1 MQSDQSEPAHDDS
14 PGDSSS
20 AGEPVSRFFPY
31 PAALLALTISAF
43 AIGTNEFIIVGLL
56 TPIGTDLGVTVA
68 TAGLLVSLYALAV
81 AFGAPVITGLAS
93 RVGRRKLL
101 LSLMGLFV
109 AGNVVAAFAPTYELL
124 VLARVLTGLAHGV
137 FFAIGSTIAVDIVRK
152 ERESS
157 AVAMMFAGLTVAT
170 ATGVPL
176 GTYIGQS
183 FGWRTTFWAIVLL
196 GLIGFVSSWVLL
208 PRDLENKEQGSFA
221 DQLSALVEGQIL
233 LVLAMTAIGYGGTFV
248 AFTYLEPILR
258 EISGFEPATVSAL
271 LVLYGAGVFVGNLG
285 GGKLSDRF
293 GAVQTLVGLFAVQAV
308 VLAAFTFTA
317 SDPTW
322 SIVTVFLLGVVGFAN
337 VPPLQTYIVN
347 KAERLAPEAVN
358 VVSGL
363 NIGAFNVGIA
373 VGAYVGGWVTEGG
386 NGLSLVDT
394 PWVGAL
400 FVLGG
405 LALTVLSWLL
415 DRRQSSSKTPSAV
428 TSD

>member
-1 MQSDQSEPAHDDS
+1 MQSNQSEPRHDP
-14 PGDSSS
+14 PGDESPS
-20 AGEPVSRFFPY
+20 GEQVSRFFPY

-56 TPIGTDLGVTVA
+56 TPIGTDLSVTVA

-81 AFGAPVITGLAS
+81 AFGAPVITGMAS
-93 RVGRRKLL
+93 RIGRRTLL

-124 VLARVLTGLAHGV
+124 VLARIITGFAHGV

-157 AVAMMFAGLTVAT
+157 AIAIMFAGLTVAT

-176 GTYIGQS
+176 GTYIGQN
-183 FGWRTTFWAIVLL
+183 FGWRTTFWAIVIL
-196 GLIGFVSSWVLL
+196 GSIGFVSSWVLI
-208 PRDLENKEQGSFA
+208 PRDLETKEQGSIS
-221 DQLSALVEGQIL
+221 DQLAALAEGQIL

-258 EISGFEPATVSAL
+258 EISGFAPATVSAL

-285 GGKLSDRF
+285 GGRLSDRF
-293 GAVQTLVGLFAVQAV
+293 GAVQTLVGLFFLQAI

-322 SIVTVFLLGVVGFAN
+322 SIVTVFFLGIVGFAN

-373 VGAYVGGWVTEGG
+373 VGAYVGGWVTESA
-386 NGLSLVDT
+386 NGLGLVDT
-394 PWVGAL
+394 PWIGAV
-400 FVLGG
+400 FVVGG
-405 LALTVLSWLL
+405 LLLTLVSWTL
-415 DRRQSSSKTPSAV
+415 DRRQTSTTTSSAV
-428 TSD
+428 SSD

>member
-1 MQSDQSEPAHDDS
+1 VQSNQSEPTHN
-14 PGDSSS
+14 DSSGDGS
-20 AGEPVSRFFPY
+20 PESENISRFFPY

-93 RVGRRKLL
+93 RIGRRTLL

-109 AGNVVAAFAPTYELL
+109 AGNVVAAFAPNYELL
-124 VLARVLTGLAHGV
+124 VLARILTGFAHGV

-157 AVAMMFAGLTVAT
+157 AIAIMFAGLTVAT

-176 GTYIGQS
+176 GTYIGQN
-183 FGWRTTFWAIVLL
+183 FGWQTTFWAIVLL
-196 GLIGFVSSWVLL
+196 GVVGFVSSWILV
-208 PRDLENKEQGSFA
+208 PRDLEHKEQGSFA
-221 DQLSALVEGQIL
+221 DQISALAEGQIL

-285 GGKLSDRF
+285 GGRLSDRF

-308 VLAAFTFTA
+308 VLTAFTFTA

-322 SIVTVFLLGVVGFAN
+322 SIITVFFLGVVGFAN

-373 VGAYVGGWVTEGG
+373 VGAYVGGWVTGAN
-386 NGLSLVDT
+386 NGLGLVDT
-394 PWVGAL
+394 PWIGAL
-400 FVLGG
+400 FVVGG
-405 LALTVLSWLL
+405 LALTIVSWLL
-415 DRRQSSSKTPSAV
+415 DRQQSASKSSAAV

>member
-1 MQSDQSEPAHDDS
+1 MQSNQSEPRHDP
-14 PGDSSS
+14 PGDESPS
-20 AGEPVSRFFPY
+20 GEQVSRFFPY

-56 TPIGTDLGVTVA
+56 TPIGTDLSVTVA

-81 AFGAPVITGLAS
+81 AFGAPVITGMAS
-93 RVGRRKLL
+93 RIGRRTLL

-124 VLARVLTGLAHGV
+124 VLARIITGFAHGV

-157 AVAMMFAGLTVAT
+157 AIAIMFAGLTVAT

-176 GTYIGQS
+176 GTYIGQN
-183 FGWRTTFWAIVLL
+183 FGWRTTFWAIVIL
-196 GLIGFVSSWVLL
+196 GAIGFVSSWVLI
-208 PRDLENKEQGSFA
+208 PRDLETKEQGSIS
-221 DQLSALVEGQIL
+221 DQLAALAEGQIL

-258 EISGFEPATVSAL
+258 EISGFAPATVSAL

-285 GGKLSDRF
+285 GGRLSDRF
-293 GAVQTLVGLFAVQAV
+293 GAVQTLVGLFFLQAI

-322 SIVTVFLLGVVGFAN
+322 SIVTVFFLGIVGFAN

-373 VGAYVGGWVTEGG
+373 VGAYVGGWVTESA
-386 NGLSLVDT
+386 NGLGLVDT
-394 PWVGAL
+394 PWIGAV
-400 FVLGG
+400 FVVGG
-405 LALTVLSWLL
+405 LLLTLVSWTL
-415 DRRQSSSKTPSAV
+415 DRRQTSTTTSSAV
-428 TSD
+428 SSD

>member
-1 MQSDQSEPAHDDS
+1 M
-14 PGDSSS
+14 
-20 AGEPVSRFFPY
+20 SRFFPY

-56 TPIGTDLGVTVA
+56 TPIGTDLGVSVA

-81 AFGAPVITGLAS
+81 AFGAPVITGLTS
-93 RVGRRKLL
+93 RIGRRTLL

-124 VLARVLTGLAHGV
+124 VLARILTGFAHGV
-137 FFAIGSTIAVDIVRK
+137 FFAIGSTIAVDIVRE

-157 AVAMMFAGLTVAT
+157 AIAIMFAGLTVAT
-170 ATGVPL
+170 ATGVPF
-176 GTYIGQS
+176 GTYIGQN
-183 FGWRTTFWAIVLL
+183 FGWQTTFWAIVLL
-196 GLIGFVSSWVLL
+196 GVVGFVSSWILV
-208 PRDLENKEQGSFA
+208 PRDLEHKEQGSFV
-221 DQLSALVEGQIL
+221 DQISALTEGQIL

-258 EISGFEPATVSAL
+258 EISGFEPTTVSAL
-271 LVLYGAGVFVGNLG
+271 LVLYGAGVFVGNLSG
-285 GGKLSDRF
+285 GRLSDRF

-322 SIVTVFLLGVVGFAN
+322 SIVTVFFLGVVGFAN

-373 VGAYVGGWVTEGG
+373 VGAYVGGWVTGFN
-386 NGLSLVDT
+386 NGLGLIDT
-394 PWVGAL
+394 PWIGAL
-400 FVLGG
+400 FVVGG
-405 LALTVLSWLL
+405 LALTIVSWLL
-415 DRRQSSSKTPSAV
+415 DRQQSASKSSAAV
-428 TSD
+428 TAD